1 MRNEC
6 FKNQPMFIFKKP
18 KKKFLENLWD
28 FLRRQTPSKWGGKK
42 SSLTTAALTTSRNGK
57 ILILN
62 KNEAL
67 NPKAEN

>member
-1 MRNEC
+1 
-6 FKNQPMFIFKKP
+6 MFQKSTHVHFQKTQ
-18 KKKFLENLWD
+18 KKFLENLWD
-28 FLRRQTPSKWGGKK
+28 FLRRQTPSKWGEKK
-42 SSLTTAALTTSRNGK
+42 SSLTAAALTTSRNRK